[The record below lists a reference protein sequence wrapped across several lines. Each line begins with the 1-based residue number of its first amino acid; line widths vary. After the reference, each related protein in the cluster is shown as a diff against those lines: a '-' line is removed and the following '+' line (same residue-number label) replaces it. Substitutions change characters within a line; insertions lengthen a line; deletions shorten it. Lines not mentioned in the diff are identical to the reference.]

1 MFVLVLY
8 AMGAVKYKP
17 NKAGAN
23 GAHMRKEEN
32 DHKIAAK

>member
-1 MFVLVLY
+1 MFVFTVY

-23 GAHMRKEEN
+23 GARMRKEEN